1 MNLMTLLYI
10 NQTTDVKEQF
20 DFAQGYIEA
29 KKRKLLNNR
38 FLDNAR
44 PEIIKKEEKELED
57 AERIL
62 KELTIYISQREN
74 NEVI

>member
-62 KELTIYISQREN
+62 KELTIYIKYGKEN
-74 NEVI
+74 NN

>member
-1 MNLMTLLYI
+1 MNLLTLLYI

-20 DFAQGYIEA
+20 DFTQGYIKA
-29 KKRKLLNNR
+29 KKEKLLNNR

-44 PEIIKKEEKELED
+44 AEIIKKEEKELKD
-57 AERIL
+57 AERVL
-62 KELTIYISQREN
+62 KELTTYINQGEN

>member
-29 KKRKLLNNR
+29 KKKK
-38 FLDNAR
+38 
-44 PEIIKKEEKELED
+44 IIK
-57 AERIL
+57 
-62 KELTIYISQREN
+62 
-74 NEVI
+74 